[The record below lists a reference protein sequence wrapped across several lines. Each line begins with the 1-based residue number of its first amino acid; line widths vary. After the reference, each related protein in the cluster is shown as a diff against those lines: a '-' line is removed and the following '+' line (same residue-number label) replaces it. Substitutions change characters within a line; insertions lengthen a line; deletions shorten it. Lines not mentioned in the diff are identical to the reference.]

1 MMMTGQL
8 VVYCSVAAALLRGG
22 PRIAKAPRRRARAK
36 AGAALSADGDAHAIT
51 VVDAAAI
58 VGGSAVGGGFLAV
71 PAIARDVGL
80 RPAALGLTGAWAF
93 FALAAL
99 GYVEAAGG
107 AMAAGPLEG
116 EDAAASIRAVSRRI
130 FGPVVSR
137 AATATFAVQL
147 LAILA
152 ANLSLVRAPWT
163 AAAALGA
170 FVAFAPAAIVARANT
185 LCTAATIC
193 GFVGLSALSL
203 AAAGTPIRTPAR
215 WVKLLPRRGWAVP
228 LVANTMRFGEAV
240 PVVVGKFGSR
250 RLREARAAVLLGS
263 LMPLALA
270 LLYAAASARAPTGA
284 PSAALR
290 GATGLA
296 AAGAVASTVLGCLM
310 AVGQLLRR
318 QDGGESGP
326 WRSLAA
332 AGAVA
337 LPAGVAAGAGRDAYL
352 LLLRFAGAIPTVVLY
367 GLLPPLAA
375 LHTRRTA
382 APRADVVPAAALA
395 AVAAGALGVLA
406 VNLSHLVVVC

>member
-1 MMMTGQL
+1 
-8 VVYCSVAAALLRGG
+8 
-22 PRIAKAPRRRARAK
+22 
-36 AGAALSADGDAHAIT
+36 
-51 VVDAAAI
+51 
-58 VGGSAVGGGFLAV
+58 
-71 PAIARDVGL
+71 
-80 RPAALGLTGAWAF
+80 
-93 FALAAL
+93 
-99 GYVEAAGG
+99 
-107 AMAAGPLEG
+107 MAAGPLEG

-203 AAAGTPIRTPAR
+203 AAGGTPIRTPAR

-250 RLREARAAVLLGS
+250 RLPEARAAVLLGS

-270 LLYAAASARAPTGA
+270 LLY
-284 PSAALR
+284 L
-290 GATGLA
+290 
-296 AAGAVASTVLGCLM
+296 
-310 AVGQLLRR
+310 
-318 QDGGESGP
+318 
-326 WRSLAA
+326 SL
-332 AGAVA
+332 
-337 LPAGVAAGAGRDAYL
+337 
-352 LLLRFAGAIPTVVLY
+352 I
-367 GLLPPLAA
+367 
-375 LHTRRTA
+375 HI
-382 APRADVVPAAALA
+382 
-395 AVAAGALGVLA
+395 
-406 VNLSHLVVVC
+406 

>member
-1 MMMTGQL
+1 M
-8 VVYCSVAAALLRGG
+8 YCSVAAALLRGG

-203 AAAGTPIRTPAR
+203 AAGGTPIRTPAR

-250 RLREARAAVLLGS
+250 RLREARAKHAAELAEVPSVKAEASCEGGRVKLQLTVGPTEVPEEESYLEWFVTRSFMPPHMPYMGS
-263 LMPLALA
+263 IG
-270 LLYAAASARAPTGA
+270 Y
-284 PSAALR
+284 
-290 GATGLA
+290 
-296 AAGAVASTVLGCLM
+296 
-310 AVGQLLRR
+310 
-318 QDGGESGP
+318 
-326 WRSLAA
+326 
-332 AGAVA
+332 
-337 LPAGVAAGAGRDAYL
+337 
-352 LLLRFAGAIPTVVLY
+352 
-367 GLLPPLAA
+367 
-375 LHTRRTA
+375 
-382 APRADVVPAAALA
+382 
-395 AVAAGALGVLA
+395 
-406 VNLSHLVVVC
+406 